1 MKTVVSI
8 PDELLRKG
16 EALARRLGKSRSE
29 IYREA
34 LAEYVARRE
43 SGAVTAALDQ
53 VADEIDGDTDAW
65 LSEAG
70 RQALARSER

>member
-1 MKTVVSI
+1 VSI
-8 PDELLRKG
+8 PDELFRKG
-16 EALARRLGKSRSE
+16 EELARRLGKSRSE